1 MGQHKVGWA
10 VHRSLAILVAV
21 LLFHSPAKGMFDDTQ
36 ECSSCSIYILDL
48 SSFAHTHG
56 YPVCDLNKL
65 VVDRTTGVVYL
76 KERDTGIEDKVG
88 HQFGTHSAP
97 WYLMKVILPQPLLQC
112 AALNSNARRIG
123 LGGARVLI

>member
-10 VHRSLAILVAV
+10 IHRSLAILVAV
-21 LLFHSPAKGMFDDTQ
+21 SLFHSPANGMFDDTQ
-36 ECSSCSIYILDL
+36 DCSSCSIYILDL

-97 WYLMKVILPQPLLQC
+97 WYLMKVPSLSAP
-112 AALNSNARRIG
+112 ASNAQQMRE
-123 LGGARVLI
+123 